1 MINIYIRSGR
11 GYREQV
17 LEVKKA
23 LAGRQA
29 LGILCLHPYLTLPYQ
44 SMQVGEALKVGLRP
58 CQVGVFRSISEWRK
72 SVSTTHHHHMDMDES

>member
-1 MINIYIRSGR
+1 MYIRSGR

-23 LAGRQA
+23 LAGKQA

-58 CQVGVFRSISEWRK
+58 CRVGGCGPLSIDSGVF
-72 SVSTTHHHHMDMDES
+72 